1 MEIYVGRIPF
11 KWKEKNLEELFSP
24 YCTITNA
31 VIVIDKITRQNKGFG
46 FVQIEDE
53 TSAMKAINALNNM
66 DIDGRNIIVSISNP
80 KEKGSFGNNGRNK
93 GRNEDKPSHHIK
105 PAKKLPPWLRK
116 EY

>member
-24 YCTITNA
+24 YSNVTNA
-31 VIVIDKITRQNKGFG
+31 VIVIDKITRQNKGFV

-66 DIDGRNIIVSISNP
+66 DIDSRNIIVSISNP
-80 KEKGSFGNNGRNK
+80 K
-93 GRNEDKPSHHIK
+93 
-105 PAKKLPPWLRK
+105 
-116 EY
+116 

>member
-24 YCTITNA
+24 YSNVTNA
-31 VIVIDKITRQNKGFG
+31 V
-46 FVQIEDE
+46 IEDE

-80 KEKGSFGNNGRNK
+80 KEKGSSGSNVRTK
-93 GRNEDKPSHHIK
+93 GRNEDKLSHHIK